1 MKTTLKI
8 FIFLLSML
16 MVSDTVL
23 AGNLKNFSTT
33 PKKNNGKKWNVGY
46 YQGGDYPNYNSYLA
60 STVKGLMDL
69 GWIEE
74 TRIPEIK
81 GNTGLFWEWLSTK
94 AHSDYIQFVENAYY
108 NSHWDKKLRKTTT
121 KQLIKR
127 LANEKDIDLMIAM
140 GTWAGKDLSNN
151 LHPVNT
157 VIMSTSDPVRSGIIK
172 SNKDSGF
179 DHIHARIDPLRY
191 ERQIM
196 IFHDMVGF
204 KKLGVAYEDTVAGR
218 SYAAVDAIEKVAA
231 NKGFEVVR
239 CFTQSDI
246 SDQNMINKSVIN
258 CFEKLVTQVDAIY
271 VTVQGGV
278 NAKTIP
284 KLVQLT
290 HENKIPTF
298 SQLGSTEVKQGFLL
312 SIARKGG
319 FKSAGRYFA
328 ALFAQIFN
336 GAKPRELS
344 QVFEEDQN
352 FAINLKTAEII
363 GFYLYA
369 DIIAAA
375 DEIYRQIELPE

>member
-1 MKTTLKI
+1 
-8 FIFLLSML
+8 
-16 MVSDTVL
+16 
-23 AGNLKNFSTT
+23 
-33 PKKNNGKKWNVGY
+33 
-46 YQGGDYPNYNSYLA
+46 
-60 STVKGLMDL
+60 
-69 GWIEE
+69 
-74 TRIPEIK
+74 
-81 GNTGLFWEWLSTK
+81 
-94 AHSDYIQFVENAYY
+94 
-108 NSHWDKKLRKTTT
+108 
-121 KQLIKR
+121 
-127 LANEKDIDLMIAM
+127 
-140 GTWAGKDLSNN
+140 
-151 LHPVNT
+151 
-157 VIMSTSDPVRSGIIK
+157 
-172 SNKDSGF
+172 
-179 DHIHARIDPLRY
+179 
-191 ERQIM
+191 M

-231 NKGFEVVR
+231 DKGFEVIR

-246 SDQNMINKSVIN
+246 SDQKMINKSVIN

-336 GAKPRELS
+336 GARPRELS

-375 DEIYRQIELPE
+375 DEIYRQIEVPE